1 MFAKRIERLS
11 SSLVRDILASASHPD
26 TISFAGGLPAQE
38 TLYKPPMDG
47 LSEKNCW
54 QYGQTEGE
62 PELRELIAEHG
73 RNLGIDCTWEQ
84 VLVLSGSQQGIDL
97 VAKLFIDEQ
106 TPVLIEEPA
115 YLAAIQ
121 VFNLF
126 GASLLPMAVDT
137 KNGPNLDQ
145 FDRNLAKARMA
156 YLTPTFQNPSAYC
169 YPDSIRAE
177 MAKIL
182 DRHSCVL
189 FEDDPYRD
197 LSYERKA
204 PNPLVSHLQK
214 ARWIYQGSFSKT
226 LSPGLRLG
234 FIIAHPDLMQ
244 SLVRLKQAADLHS
257 NRVSQCLVAGI
268 MNTGLKEHIE
278 SVLPVYRERRDAM
291 HKALGQHLSEFAS
304 WEFPEGGLFFWLKLN
319 RAIDTNQLMRKA
331 LEAGVAVMPGFA
343 FYGKTP
349 EESYLRLNFSHA
361 NPAKIDEGVKRLAK
375 LLAEWPVE

>member
-38 TLYKPPMDG
+38 TLYRPSLDG
-47 LSEKNCW
+47 LADKSCW

-73 RNLGIDCTWEQ
+73 RALGINCTAEQ

-106 TPVLIEEPA
+106 TPVLIEAPA

-126 GASLLPMAVDT
+126 GAKFLPMTVDSA
-137 KNGPNLDQ
+137 KGPD
-145 FDRNLAKARMA
+145 LAQLETQLQKSRLA
-156 YLTPTFQNPSAYC
+156 YLTPTYQNPSAYC
-169 YPDSIRAE
+169 YPDSVRIN
-177 MAKIL
+177 MAKIF
-182 DRHSCVL
+182 DSHNTVL

-197 LSYERKA
+197 LAYEEKA
-204 PNPLVSHLQK
+204 PNPLVSHLKK
-214 ARWIYQGSFSKT
+214 ARWVYQGSFSKT

-244 SLVRLKQAADLHS
+244 PLVRLKQAADLHS
-257 NRVSQCLVAGI
+257 NRLSQFVVADI
-268 MNTGLKEHIE
+268 MNNGLKQHVE
-278 SVLPVYRERRDAM
+278 SVLPVYRERRNAM
-291 HKALGQHLSEFAS
+291 HDALIRHLSDYAS
-304 WEFPEGGLFFWLKLN
+304 WQMPHGGLFFWLKLS
-319 RAIDTNQLMRKA
+319 RPIDTNQLMRSA
-331 LEAGVAVMPGFA
+331 LEKGVAIMPGFA
-343 FYGKTP
+343 FYSEP
-349 EESYLRLNFSHA
+349 QADSYLRLNFSHA
-361 NPAKIDEGVKRLAK
+361 NPDKIEEGVKRLVK
-375 LLAEWPVE
+375 LLSEWPVE

>member
-38 TLYKPPMDG
+38 TLYRPPLDG
-47 LSEKNCW
+47 LAEQNCW

-73 RNLGIDCTWEQ
+73 RSLGIDCTVEQ

-97 VAKLFIDEQ
+97 VAKLFIDEG

-126 GASLLPMAVDT
+126 GAKMVPMSVDARQ
-137 KNGPNLDQ
+137 GPDLAQFEQNLV
-145 FDRNLAKARMA
+145 KARMA
-156 YLTPTFQNPSAYC
+156 YLTPTYQNPSAYC
-169 YPDSIRAE
+169 YPDDVRAQ
-177 MAKIL
+177 MADIF
-182 DRHSCVL
+182 DRHSAVL

-197 LSYERKA
+197 LCYEKQA
-204 PNPLVSHLQK
+204 PNPLVSHLKK
-214 ARWIYQGSFSKT
+214 ARWVYQGSFSKT

-244 SLVRLKQAADLHS
+244 PLTRLKQAADLHS
-257 NRVSQCLVAGI
+257 NRLSQFVVAEI
-268 MNTGLKEHIE
+268 MKGGLKEHVAG
-278 SVLPVYRERRDAM
+278 VLPVYRRRRDAM
-291 HKALGQHLSEFAS
+291 HEALNRYLADFAA
-304 WEFPEGGLFFWLKLN
+304 WERPEGGLFFWIKLN
-319 RAIDTNQLMRKA
+319 RPVDTDRLMRKA
-331 LEAGVAVMPGFA
+331 LERGVAVMPGFA
-343 FYGKTP
+343 FYSETP
-349 EESYLRLNFSHA
+349 RESYLRLNFSHA
-361 NPAKIDEGVKRLAK
+361 DSDKIDEGVKRLAA
-375 LLAEWPVE
+375 LLAEWPTE